1 MAGRSGIRR
10 TRSATTGV
18 IERVENEIIRVRK
31 REERRLIK
39 AADRA
44 GYFRFRI
51 ASDEI
56 FWLFQDA
63 IDSGDYRR
71 STLAKL
77 LARREGIR
85 RNERSKDARRKAL
98 LGSFLVA
105 QCRHKP
111 EIHAALAPD
120 IRKWTAAHPH
130 EGVAERNLEALKT
143 FFADP
148 DHEHLVPVPAPTET
162 EQARR
167 LRTNRLILL
176 GAWVMA
182 HHKDHSKLST
192 LISDELTGFLAQGRH
207 ERENR
212 TLLKDVLRQ

>member
-1 MAGRSGIRR
+1 MTAD
-10 TRSATTGV
+10 A
-18 IERVENEIIRVRK
+18 IEKVENEIVRVRE

-51 ASDEI
+51 GSDEVVR
-56 FWLFQDA
+56 LLQDM
-63 IDSGDYRR
+63 IGNGEERRR
-71 STLAKL
+71 STLARL
-77 LARREGIR
+77 LARRERFR
-85 RNERSKDARRKAL
+85 RSEQSRDARRKAI
-98 LGSFLVA
+98 LGRFLVA

-120 IRKWTAAHPH
+120 IRKWIAAHPH
-130 EGVAERNLEALKT
+130 ENVAARNLDALET

-148 DHEHLVPVPAPTET
+148 GHEHLAADPAPTET

-176 GAWVMA
+176 GAWVLA
-182 HHKDHSKLST
+182 RRKDHRQLSKLVSN
-192 LISDELTGFLAQGRH
+192 ELAGFLAQGKRV
-207 ERENR
+207 RENR
-212 TLLKDVLRQ
+212 ALLKDVLGK